1 MELQTQDE
9 SMPWKPWLSRFK
21 KFLTVLIAVLIA
33 ILVTS
38 GWIPTLAVARTGR
51 YILSFFGIMSLAGA
65 TFNGG
70 IAFAFCAIL
79 NHLRGAPRY

>member
-1 MELQTQDE
+1 
-9 SMPWKPWLSRFK
+9 MPWKPWLSRFK
-21 KFLTVLIAVLIA
+21 KFLTVLGAVLIA

-51 YILSFFGIMSLAGA
+51 YILSFFGIMSLGGA

-70 IAFAFCAIL
+70 IAFAFWVD
-79 NHLRGAPRY
+79 RRFGGDRERRETPRS